1 MNNQLFIRAL
11 TEVEKAV
18 LKTGLRS
25 QDAFTRCRCQILL
38 ATADG
43 NNPSQI
49 SQHLGCA
56 IKTVH
61 KVIHAFNQCGIDCIE
76 RQSTQPQITQ
86 ILLLGETLV
95 KQACLD
101 KAIISYQEAIKLYPG
116 IAELHNKVGEV
127 YLKKYQFDEAIACF
141 RKAIVLAPNSPWYH
155 LNLGEALA
163 QSEQVD
169 AYLAANF
176 YYRHALKLNPDEV
189 QNYHNG
195 LDIQPDAP
203 NQIKINNP
211 IFVVGCGHSGTSIMT
226 TILGNHPNLY
236 SIPGES
242 GFLYQNE
249 LKHKETMYQ
258 WDRECINAGKKRWV
272 EKTPGHI
279 FHIKKLS
286 LYRPNSQ
293 FILMLRDG
301 RDVVCSLKKNS
312 THYKTYGDRIER
324 WIYDNLA
331 GLPYWNDPRV
341 MVVKYENL
349 IADTQITL
357 EKIFNFL
364 GEIYTE
370 KVLKYYETPKYWY
383 SSEIIKPEK
392 MQNRLD
398 HLNLRNWQINQ
409 PLFDG
414 RGRWK
419 TEMTEEH
426 KIIFKEKAQKNLV
439 QFGYVEDD
447 NW

>member
-1 MNNQLFIRAL
+1 MNNQVFIRAL

-43 NNPSQI
+43 NKPSQI
-49 SQHLGCA
+49 SKHLGCA
-56 IKTVH
+56 IKTVY

-76 RQSTQPQITQ
+76 RQSTQPKNTQ

-95 KQACLD
+95 KQGCLD
-101 KAIISYQEAIKLYPG
+101 KAIISYQKAIKLNPG
-116 IAELHNKVGEV
+116 LAELHNKLGEL

-141 RKAIVLAPNSPWYH
+141 REAIALAPNSAWYH

-163 QSEQVD
+163 QSEQVGGVF
-169 AYLAANF
+169 AAAF
-176 YYRHALKLNPDEV
+176 YYRHALTLNPAEV
-189 QNYHNG
+189 QNYHNA
-195 LDIQPDAP
+195 LDIQPDEP
-203 NQIKINNP
+203 DNIKINNP
-211 IFVVGCGHSGTSIMT
+211 IFIVGCGHSGTSLMLA
-226 TILGNHPNLY
+226 ILGNHPNLY
-236 SIPGES
+236 SIPHETGLL
-242 GFLYQNE
+242 FKNE
-249 LKHKETMYQ
+249 LKHRETMYQ
-258 WDRECINAGKKRWV
+258 WDRECIDAGKKRWV
-272 EKTPGHI
+272 EKTPSHI
-279 FHIKKLS
+279 FYIKKLS

-301 RDVVCSLKKNS
+301 RDVVCSLKDRIEF
-312 THYKTYGDRIER
+312 KTYVDKIER

-331 GLPYWNDPRV
+331 GLPYWNNPRV

-349 IADTQITL
+349 VNHTEITL
-357 EKIFNFL
+357 EKLFKFL
-364 GEIYTE
+364 GETYTE
-370 KVLKYYETPKYWY
+370 QVLKYYETPKYWY

-392 MQNRLD
+392 IQNIQE
-398 HLNLRNWQINQ
+398 HKNLRNWQINQ

-419 TEMTEEH
+419 TEMTEEE
-426 KIIFKEKAQKNLV
+426 KRIFKEKAQKYLV